1 MSINA
6 DEFEMLAREG
16 VTTPPVEPSDVLTP
30 PLRARRSSLAAAW
43 RALKSAPLTA
53 WFGLLVITFYAILA
67 IFAPLIAP
75 HPQSAV
81 VGNQYE
87 LWSAEFPFGTDQL
100 GRDMLSRL
108 IYGAR
113 NTIGIAIVTTLV
125 SFCIGGVLGLLASI
139 IGGWTDQLLGR
150 SVDILMAIPQL
161 IFALMLL
168 SIVGSTIP
176 NLILIIAVLDSTRV
190 FRLTRAVAMN
200 IVVLDF
206 VEAARLQGEKLFW
219 IMTREILPNI
229 LPPLVAEFGLRFCFV
244 FLTISSLSFLG
255 LGIQP
260 PTADWGSM
268 VRENATLIAYGDV
281 TPLLPAG
288 CIALLTVGVN
298 FVVDWFLHKT
308 SGLKE

>member
-16 VTTPPVEPSDVLTP
+16 VTTPPVEPGDVVTQ
-30 PLRARRSSLAAAW
+30 PLPARRGSLSSAW

-53 WFGLLVITFYAILA
+53 WFGLLVIAFYATLA

-75 HPQSAV
+75 HLQSAV

-87 LWSAEFPFGTDQL
+87 AWTAQFPFGTDQL

-113 NTIGIAIVTTLV
+113 NTIGIAVLTTAL
-125 SFCIGGVLGLLASI
+125 SFCIGGVLGLFASI

-150 SVDILMAIPQL
+150 AVDILMAIPQL

-168 SIVGSTIP
+168 SIVGSSIP

-200 IVVLDF
+200 VVVLDF
-206 VEAARLQGEKLFW
+206 VEAARLQGEGLGW
-219 IMTREILPNI
+219 IMSREVLPNI

-244 FLTISSLSFLG
+244 FLTISALSFLG